1 MQAGAQG
8 RQRRATKARAPPA
21 SATSGPSPY
30 PGPQPPRRSRSRCDR
45 WSRCRGIPHSGLQ
58 QHPSRSRS
66 HSPRS
71 VTHRRGGPWCWAA
84 GRKPSLAPTSG
95 AASMMGWSLPELG
108 KRDFLK
114 DVMKVFNHFSS
125 LKRSFLI
132 GPELLKGICTLEM
145 EEVVETYS
153 C

>member
-1 MQAGAQG
+1 MGDG
-8 RQRRATKARAPPA
+8 RQRCPQAR
-21 SATSGPSPY
+21 SPCL
-30 PGPQPPRRSRSRCDR
+30 S
-45 WSRCRGIPHSGLQ
+45 
-58 QHPSRSRS
+58 
-66 HSPRS
+66 SP
-71 VTHRRGGPWCWAA
+71 VNIN
-84 GRKPSLAPTSG
+84 
-95 AASMMGWSLPELG
+95 MMGWSLPELG

>member
-1 MQAGAQG
+1 
-8 RQRRATKARAPPA
+8 
-21 SATSGPSPY
+21 
-30 PGPQPPRRSRSRCDR
+30 
-45 WSRCRGIPHSGLQ
+45 
-58 QHPSRSRS
+58 
-66 HSPRS
+66 
-71 VTHRRGGPWCWAA
+71 
-84 GRKPSLAPTSG
+84 
-95 AASMMGWSLPELG
+95 MMGWSLPELG